1 MSANPSQ
8 AVDIRFLPDAILVWF
23 ISAVVLL
30 PIAALTAELT
40 QCSEAGL
47 AYISSAASFL
57 TALAAGAKA
66 IRTRKKGAV
75 VTAIISALAIIILAL
90 TLGFVI
96 AGDKLQADGILSL
109 VTFTFSG
116 ALVGSVFFSG
126 SSRKPRRNIGPK
138 PGRRK
143 N

>member
-1 MSANPSQ
+1 MSVNSSQ
-8 AVDIRFLPDAILVWF
+8 ALDIRFLPDAILMWF
-23 ISAVVLL
+23 ISALILL
-30 PIAALTAELT
+30 PIAALTAQLT

-47 AYISSAASFL
+47 AYISSAASFF

-66 IRTRKKGAV
+66 IRTRKKSAV
-75 VTAIISALAIIILAL
+75 ITAIISALSIIIIAL

-116 ALVGSVFFSG
+116 ALVGSVFFAG
-126 SSRKPRRNIGPK
+126 NKRNVKRRAGPK

>member
-1 MSANPSQ
+1 MNGNSSQ
-8 AVDIRFLPDAILVWF
+8 ALDIRFLPDAILVWF
-23 ISAVVLL
+23 ISALIIL
-30 PIAALTAELT
+30 PLAALTAELT
-40 QCSEAGL
+40 RCSEAGL

-57 TALAAGAKA
+57 TALFAGAKA
-66 IRTRKKGAV
+66 IRTRKKSAV
-75 VTAIISALAIIILAL
+75 ITAIISALAIIIIAL

-126 SSRKPRRNIGPK
+126 NNKRNKRSSGPK

>member
-1 MSANPSQ
+1 MSVNSSQ
-8 AVDIRFLPDAILVWF
+8 ALDIRFLPDAILMWF
-23 ISAVVLL
+23 ISALILL
-30 PIAALTAELT
+30 PIAALTAQLT

-66 IRTRKKGAV
+66 IRTRKKSAV
-75 VTAIISALAIIILAL
+75 LTAIISALSIIIIAL

-116 ALVGSVFFSG
+116 ALVGSVFFAGNKSNV
-126 SSRKPRRNIGPK
+126 KRRAGPK